1 MSDTGQ
7 QGFLR
12 SFFSP
17 GVRLMLLSTLAYM
30 GVNTCVKEL
39 SSWPTH
45 QIILFRSVVSL
56 VITVSYLLSVKH
68 RPFFGTN
75 HKWLIIRGFAGIG
88 ALYFY
93 FNTLQRIPMA
103 SAVTIQY
110 LSPIFTAIGA
120 WLLLDERMKTARW
133 LYFLVSFIGVLLVK
147 GIDPRLSLTDVGIG
161 VLGALCSGL
170 AYTAIRKL
178 GKSENAMVIVMYFPL
193 IATPVTGIMCLFN
206 WSAPTPKEWLL
217 GLLMGLFTQAGQIWA
232 TKAVQSEPLNKVT
245 YLNYLG
251 VIYALAIG
259 LVGYNETFDLISLAG
274 MGLVILGVVM
284 NLIDQ
289 DKRRRLKVK
298 VIKRQMA
305 RPDRPHAN

>member
-1 MSDTGQ
+1 
-7 QGFLR
+7 
-12 SFFSP
+12 
-17 GVRLMLLSTLAYM
+17 MLLSTLAYM

-39 SSWPTH
+39 SDWPTH

-56 VITVSYLLSVKH
+56 VITISYLISVNHK
-68 RPFFGTN
+68 PFFGSN
-75 HKWLIIRGFAGIG
+75 HKWLVIRGLAGIG
-88 ALYFY
+88 ALCFY
-93 FNTLQRIPMA
+93 FNTLQHIPMA

-161 VLGALCSGL
+161 ILGALCSGL

-178 GKSENAMVIVMYFPL
+178 GKTENAMVIVMYFPL
-193 IATPVTGIMCLFN
+193 IATPVTGLMCLFD
-206 WSAPTPKEWLL
+206 WAKPTLAEWFI
-217 GLLMGLFTQAGQIWA
+217 GLMMGLFTQAGQIWA
-232 TKAVQSEPLNKVT
+232 TKAVQSEPLNKIT

-259 LVGYNETFDLISLAG
+259 LIGYNETFDLISLAG
-274 MGLVILGVVM
+274 MGLVIIGVVM

-298 VIKRQMA
+298 VINRQKA
-305 RPDRPHAN
+305 RPITL